1 MLKPQNSLELLKAVK
16 NDNLLIML
24 IEQLN
29 KDFQLSGIFKVFDIN
44 TSFDKLNEKLAE
56 ILINLIQFKYD
67 DYLNLIYRVDISEK
81 ELATIKNNNLVAVG
95 NQIAFLILKRE
106 FQKVWLK
113 QNYN

>member
-16 NDNLLIML
+16 TENLQIKL

-29 KDFQLSGIFKVFDIN
+29 KDFQLSGVSKVFGIN
-44 TSFDKLNEKLAE
+44 NSIDKLNEELTE

-67 DYLNLIYRVDISEK
+67 DYLNLMYRIDISEK
-81 ELATIKNNNLVAVG
+81 DLASITNKNLLAVV
-95 NQIAFLILKRE
+95 NQIAFFILKRE

-113 QNYN
+113 QNYI

>member
-16 NDNLLIML
+16 NDNLLIKL

-44 TSFDKLNEKLAE
+44 ASFDKLNEELAE